1 MIGMRKIFLLCVAVG
16 VIAGMHITGAE
27 QPDLFIT
34 DFEKHPNNLGG
45 EIGLFGAAEPDW
57 NNKNQP
63 YSWYYTPQVKGY
75 KKENLVSGQQSF
87 RLVNGNGPVSNVG
100 WASLGIDLGPVIDPE
115 MTPVKIKP
123 LDVSGYKYLS
133 FWAKGERGG
142 ERLRVIFRD
151 ASATTYTPEHLY
163 DIKEPLTAGWK
174 RIVVPLDEIDGVDL
188 KNLVH
193 IGLSFGE
200 DVGNKLGTIIYLDD
214 FAFTNYVSLQ

>member
-1 MIGMRKIFLLCVAVG
+1 MRKIFLSCIIGGL
-16 VIAGMHITGAE
+16 IAGSIIVGAE
-27 QPDLFIT
+27 QADLLIA
-34 DFEKHPNNLGG
+34 DFEKWPNALGG
-45 EIGLFGAAEPDW
+45 EIGLYGAGEADW
-57 NNKNQP
+57 SDKARP
-63 YSWYYTPQVKGY
+63 HSWYYTPEVRGY
-75 KKENLVSGQQSF
+75 EKKNVVSGQQSF
-87 RLVNGNGPVSNVG
+87 RLVNGNGPISNVG
-100 WASLGIDLGPVIDPE
+100 WASLGIDLGPVIDAGV
-115 MTPVKIKP
+115 TPVKIKP

-142 ERLRVIFRD
+142 EKLRVIFRD

-163 DIKEPLTAGWK
+163 EIKEPLTAEWQ
-174 RIVVPLDEIDGVDL
+174 RIIVPLSEIDGVDF